1 MDRVWDVEEGE
12 RWGGMEGGMYLHVD
26 LHGRRFDV
34 FEDVGAVSGV
44 VAVEPGAGCRDISSL
59 SFTPRWKH
67 V

>member
-1 MDRVWDVEEGE
+1 
-12 RWGGMEGGMYLHVD
+12 MYLHVD